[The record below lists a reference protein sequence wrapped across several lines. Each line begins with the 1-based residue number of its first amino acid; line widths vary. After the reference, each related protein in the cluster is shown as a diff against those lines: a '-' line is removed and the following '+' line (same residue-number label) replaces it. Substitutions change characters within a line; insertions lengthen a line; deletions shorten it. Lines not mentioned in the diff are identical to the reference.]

1 MAKTKTEET
10 AIPAYEVIG
19 TMHGDFKTMRF
30 TETYRRRKP
39 WEPANPKQVVN
50 FIPGTIVDVKVKVG
64 DTVSEGD
71 DLVLFKAMKMDS
83 MIKSD
88 VDGVVKAVNIN
99 TGDRLP
105 KGTVM
110 IEFE

>member
-1 MAKTKTEET
+1 MAKSKTEET
-10 AIPAYEVIG
+10 PEYQVIS
-19 TMHGDFKTMRF
+19 TMHGDFKTTRV

-39 WEPANPKQVVN
+39 WEPADPKHVIN
-50 FIPGTIVDVKVKVG
+50 FIPGTVVEIKVKVG
-64 DTVSEGD
+64 DKVAEGD
-71 DLVLFKAMKMDS
+71 DLILFKAMKMDS

-88 VDGVVKAVNIN
+88 MDGVIKSVNVAV
-99 TGDRLP
+99 GDRLP